1 MNMTISNYTPEEV
14 LNYVEM
20 PIAASKAMN
29 ELMAT
34 IDELKESIA
43 SFEDSMGDIEHQQ
56 IKLALILRDKSLENH
71 PKLPDLIQVSNAIY
85 KIL

>member
-1 MNMTISNYTPEEV
+1 MTINNYTPKEV

-20 PIAASKAMN
+20 PEAAAKAIN

-34 IDELKESIA
+34 IDELTESIA
-43 SFEDSMGDIEHQQ
+43 SFEDSMGDIENQQ
-56 IKLALILRDKSLENH
+56 IKLALILREKSLENH
-71 PKLPDLIQVSNAIY
+71 PKLSDLIQVSNAIY

>member
-1 MNMTISNYTPEEV
+1 MTISNYTPEEV

-20 PIAASKAMN
+20 PEAASKAMN

-34 IDELKESIA
+34 IDKLKESIA
-43 SFEDSMGDIEHQQ
+43 SFEDSMGDIEKQQ
-56 IKLALILRDKSLENH
+56 IQLALILRDKTLENH
-71 PKLPDLIQVSNAIY
+71 PKLPDLIQVGNAIY